1 MTDDNEKKEKTNI
14 EEIINSLKI
23 DDSWKK
29 RFRIIAEWYENGLGM
44 KMTEKLKNVPFSKR
58 HEIYSSIYVEN
69 GGLGTFVASY
79 LFGPFYYLFKG
90 LWLKAIIYTLIIM
103 LIFIAIYI
111 FVPAF
116 RLTGG
121 TCGGCYAVFAMLAP
135 FDYYRLK
142 VIKKQW

>member
-1 MTDDNEKKEKTNI
+1 MLDNFNEKENQQMNIKEMI
-14 EEIINSLKI
+14 ELLDIA
-23 DDSWKK
+23 DSWKE

-58 HEIYSSIYVEN
+58 PEIYSSIYIKN
-69 GGLGTFVASY
+69 GGFGTFVAAY

-103 LIFIAIYI
+103 FIF
-111 FVPAF
+111 FVICLFIPTF
-116 RLTGG
+116 QLTGG
-121 TCGGCYAVFAMLAP
+121 AGGVLFAMLAP

-142 VIKKQW
+142 VLKKQW